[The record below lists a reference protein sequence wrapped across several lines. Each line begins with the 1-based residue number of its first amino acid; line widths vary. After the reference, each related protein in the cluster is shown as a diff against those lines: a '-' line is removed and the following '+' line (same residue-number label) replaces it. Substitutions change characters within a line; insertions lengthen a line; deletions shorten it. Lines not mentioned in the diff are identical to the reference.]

1 MATTSPIEA
10 FLKEARAAKAAD
22 LVINN
27 TLRQTKERSKVLN
40 TYVPLIEKTG
50 RDWLAYIGTTVDP
63 IASLVATGQN
73 YPEAKK
79 GDFSR
84 IQARNFKA
92 AISYHWDEDT
102 QWRMQEVSEIA
113 KLRNITIQNIQ
124 VSEGKV
130 QLGQDNELAKVIFGS
145 VASLVRGHINL
156 IDYLAWQ
163 TLQTGKMAYTDR
175 RTGLNVSLDWRKAMP
190 VRRNMFP
197 YPVYQTDYN
206 GTETADSLK
215 RDWTQHETADPLQD
229 LVDMHSNYKWVN
241 GFPADEIAISER
253 LLLNLLRCKSVKEA
267 IVAANVIGNVITGTP
282 SIDQVNEVM
291 TRRFLP
297 KFVLVD
303 DYVELTDNEGKSVP
317 TRVLDEGTVVFLSRQ
332 GQFNRIL
339 GGTLENG
346 GKAGIYVNTYTKDGD
361 PPLSITNTASMQL
374 IACPTIGRTGSARKF
389 SKQTNLE
396 TSVNLAEFTTF
407 NNADGLTVIS

>member
-1 MATTSPIEA
+1 MSPIES

-63 IASLVATGQN
+63 IASLVATGQD

-175 RTGLNVSLDWRKAMP
+175 RTGLNVSLNWLKALP
-190 VRRNMFP
+190 VRRCNFP
-197 YPVYQTDYN
+197 FPVYQTDFN
-206 GTETADSLK
+206 GTETVDSLK

-229 LVDMHSNYKWVN
+229 LVDMHANYKYVN

-253 LLLNLLRCKSVKEA
+253 LMLNMVRCKSVKEA
-267 IVAANVIGNVITGTP
+267 VVAANVIGNIITGTP
-282 SIDQVNEVM
+282 SIDQLNEVM

-303 DYVELTDNEGKSVP
+303 DRVEITDETGASIP
-317 TRVLDEGTVVFLSRQ
+317 TRVLDEGTIVFLSRQ
-332 GQFNRIL
+332 AQFNRIL

-346 GKAGIYVNTYTKDGD
+346 GKSGIYVNTYTKAGD

-374 IACPTIGRTGSARKF
+374 ISAATISKTGSARKMA
-389 SKQTNLE
+389 KLANLE
-396 TSVNLAEFTTF
+396 ASENLAEFTTF
-407 NNADGLTVIS
+407 NPADGLTIIS

>member
-1 MATTSPIEA
+1 MATMSPIEA

-50 RDWLAYIGTTVDP
+50 RDWLAYIGTSVDP
-63 IASLVATGQN
+63 IASLVATGQD

-175 RTGLNVSLDWRKAMP
+175 RTGLNVSLNWLKALP
-190 VRRNMFP
+190 VRRCNFP
-197 YPVYQTDYN
+197 FPVYQTDFN
-206 GTETADSLK
+206 GTETVDSLK

-229 LVDMHSNYKWVN
+229 LVDMHANYKYVN

-253 LLLNLLRCKSVKEA
+253 LMLNMVRCKSVKEA
-267 IVAANVIGNVITGTP
+267 VVAANVIGNIITGTP
-282 SIDQVNEVM
+282 SIDQLNEVM

-303 DYVELTDNEGKSVP
+303 DRVEITDETGASIP
-317 TRVLDEGTVVFLSRQ
+317 TRVLDEGTIVFLSRQ
-332 GQFNRIL
+332 AQFNRIL

-346 GKAGIYVNTYTKDGD
+346 GKSGIYVNTYTKAGD

-374 IACPTIGRTGSARKF
+374 ISAATISKTGSARKMA
-389 SKQTNLE
+389 KLANLE
-396 TSVNLAEFTTF
+396 ASENLAEFTTF
-407 NNADGLTVIS
+407 NPADGLTIIS

>member
-1 MATTSPIEA
+1 MSPIES

-63 IASLVATGQN
+63 IASLVATGQD

-175 RTGLNVSLDWRKAMP
+175 RTGLNVSLNWLKALP
-190 VRRNMFP
+190 VRRCNFP
-197 YPVYQTDYN
+197 FPVYQTDFN
-206 GTETADSLK
+206 GTETTDSLK

-229 LVDMHSNYKWVN
+229 LVDMHANYKYVN

-253 LLLNLLRCKSVKEA
+253 LMLNMVRCKSVKEA
-267 IVAANVIGNVITGTP
+267 VVNANVIGNIITGTP
-282 SIDQVNEVM
+282 SIDQLNEVM

-303 DYVELTDNEGKSVP
+303 DRVEITDETGASIP
-317 TRVLDEGTVVFLSRQ
+317 TRVLDEGTIVFLSRQ
-332 GQFNRIL
+332 AQFNRIL

-346 GKAGIYVNTYTKDGD
+346 GRSGVYVNTYTKAGD

-374 IACPTIGRTGSARKF
+374 ISAATISKTGSARKMA
-389 SKQTNLE
+389 KLANLE
-396 TSVNLAEFTTF
+396 ASENLAEFTTF
-407 NNADGLTVIS
+407 NPADGLTIIS

>member
-1 MATTSPIEA
+1 MAMSPIES

-63 IASLVATGQN
+63 IASLVATGQD

-175 RTGLNVSLDWRKAMP
+175 RTGLNVSLNWLKALP
-190 VRRNMFP
+190 VRRCNFP
-197 YPVYQTDYN
+197 FPVYQTDFN
-206 GTETADSLK
+206 GTETVDSLK

-229 LVDMHSNYKWVN
+229 LVDMHANYKYVN

-253 LLLNLLRCKSVKEA
+253 LMLNMVRCKSVKEA
-267 IVAANVIGNVITGTP
+267 VVAANVIGNIITGTP
-282 SIDQVNEVM
+282 SIDQLNEVM

-303 DYVELTDNEGKSVP
+303 DRVEITDETGASIP
-317 TRVLDEGTVVFLSRQ
+317 TRVLDEGTIVFLSRQ
-332 GQFNRIL
+332 AQFNRIL

-346 GKAGIYVNTYTKDGD
+346 GKSGIYVNTYTKAGD

-374 IACPTIGRTGSARKF
+374 ISAATISKTGSARKMA
-389 SKQTNLE
+389 KLANLE
-396 TSVNLAEFTTF
+396 ASENLAEFTTF
-407 NNADGLTVIS
+407 NPADGLTIIS

>member
-1 MATTSPIEA
+1 MATMSPIEA

-63 IASLVATGQN
+63 IASLVATGQD

-92 AISYHWDEDT
+92 ATSYHWDEDT

-163 TLQTGKMAYTDR
+163 TLQTARPPQYVPSASLSN
-175 RTGLNVSLDWRKAMP
+175 GLQ
-190 VRRNMFP
+190 RN
-197 YPVYQTDYN
+197 
-206 GTETADSLK
+206 
-215 RDWTQHETADPLQD
+215 
-229 LVDMHSNYKWVN
+229 
-241 GFPADEIAISER
+241 
-253 LLLNLLRCKSVKEA
+253 
-267 IVAANVIGNVITGTP
+267 
-282 SIDQVNEVM
+282 
-291 TRRFLP
+291 
-297 KFVLVD
+297 
-303 DYVELTDNEGKSVP
+303 
-317 TRVLDEGTVVFLSRQ
+317 
-332 GQFNRIL
+332 
-339 GGTLENG
+339 
-346 GKAGIYVNTYTKDGD
+346 
-361 PPLSITNTASMQL
+361 
-374 IACPTIGRTGSARKF
+374 
-389 SKQTNLE
+389 
-396 TSVNLAEFTTF
+396 
-407 NNADGLTVIS
+407 

>member
-1 MATTSPIEA
+1 MATMSPIEA

-63 IASLVATGQN
+63 IASLVATGQD

-175 RTGLNVSLDWRKAMP
+175 RTGLNVSLNWLKALP
-190 VRRNMFP
+190 VRRCNFP
-197 YPVYQTDYN
+197 FPVYQTDFN
-206 GTETADSLK
+206 GTETVDSLK

-229 LVDMHSNYKWVN
+229 LVDMHANYKYVN

-253 LLLNLLRCKSVKEA
+253 LMLNMVRCKSVKEA
-267 IVAANVIGNVITGTP
+267 VVAANVIGNIITGTP
-282 SIDQVNEVM
+282 SIDQLNEVM

-303 DYVELTDNEGKSVP
+303 DRVEITDETGASIP
-317 TRVLDEGTVVFLSRQ
+317 TRVLDEGTIVFLSRQ
-332 GQFNRIL
+332 AQFNRIL

-346 GKAGIYVNTYTKDGD
+346 GRSGVYVNTYTKAGD

-374 IACPTIGRTGSARKF
+374 ISAATISKTGSARKMA
-389 SKQTNLE
+389 KLANLE
-396 TSVNLAEFTTF
+396 ASENLAEFTTF
-407 NNADGLTVIS
+407 NPADGLTIIS

>member
-1 MATTSPIEA
+1 MATMSPIEA

-63 IASLVATGQN
+63 IASLVATGQD

-92 AISYHWDEDT
+92 ATSYHWDEDT

-197 YPVYQTDYN
+197 QPVYQTDYN
-206 GTETADSLK
+206 GTETVDSLK

-253 LLLNLLRCKSVKEA
+253 LLLNMVRCKSVKEA
-267 IVAANVIGNVITGTP
+267 VVAANVLGNVITGTP

-297 KFVLVD
+297 KFVLV
-303 DYVELTDNEGKSVP
+303 
-317 TRVLDEGTVVFLSRQ
+317 
-332 GQFNRIL
+332 
-339 GGTLENG
+339 
-346 GKAGIYVNTYTKDGD
+346 
-361 PPLSITNTASMQL
+361 
-374 IACPTIGRTGSARKF
+374 
-389 SKQTNLE
+389 
-396 TSVNLAEFTTF
+396 LAY
-407 NNADGLTVIS
+407 